1 MIRMVAVNFCLWGG
15 GGTVPMCGFNSPP
28 LHLPVT
34 EEQRQARQSVVL
46 PVGPAASLHFLG
58 YRDIWWLFSRLYVER
73 SHLYSEDTETLS
85 LVPEPSIFPVQ
96 SCFVLSYPKKSS
108 PPFLN
113 SLSSKETS
121 EQFCWKSMRCSVRS
135 SFCLFL

>member
-1 MIRMVAVNFCLWGG
+1 MVAVNFCLWGG
-15 GGTVPMCGFNSPP
+15 GGTVPVCGFNAPP

-85 LVPEPSIFPVQ
+85 LVPEPSIF
-96 SCFVLSYPKKSS
+96 SSAILLRIILPKKII
-108 PPFLN
+108 P
-113 SLSSKETS
+113 SLFKFS
-121 EQFCWKSMRCSVRS
+121 E
-135 SFCLFL
+135 